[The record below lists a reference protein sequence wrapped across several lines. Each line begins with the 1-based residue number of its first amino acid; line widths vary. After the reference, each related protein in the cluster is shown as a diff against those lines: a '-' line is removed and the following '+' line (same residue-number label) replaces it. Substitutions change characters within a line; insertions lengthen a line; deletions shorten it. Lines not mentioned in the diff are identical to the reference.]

1 MIVRGETPVFCAK
14 EVELSM
20 TLSMTPLPS
29 KLSIS
34 LCLSVICSMTEN
46 HSVTSLLWSISKRFI
61 NLTLEAVALPIRIQ
75 LSCYYQKLSNF

>member
-20 TLSMTPLPS
+20 TS
-29 KLSIS
+29 
-34 LCLSVICSMTEN
+34 EN